1 VQIRELWSGVEILMT
16 VGVSDKAFGTDD
28 IDYEGVCAILGVR
41 FLARNRNAS

>member
-1 VQIRELWSGVEILMT
+1 MT